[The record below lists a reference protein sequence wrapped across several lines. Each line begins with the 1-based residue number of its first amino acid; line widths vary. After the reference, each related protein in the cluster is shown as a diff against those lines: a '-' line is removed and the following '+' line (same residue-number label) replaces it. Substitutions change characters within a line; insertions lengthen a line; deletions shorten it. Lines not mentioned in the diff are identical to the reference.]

1 MNNFLV
7 IESNI
12 PCEPE
17 TPHLTLVFLIGH
29 LFVFQGARSST
40 L

>member
-7 IESNI
+7 IGSNI
-12 PCEPE
+12 SCEPE

-29 LFVFQGARSST
+29 LFVFQGAQSGT